1 MRTYMKPEVLVTHF
15 DTVDSITDVMMLS
28 NILQG
33 QEIEVNGQQKT
44 ITTVKGV
51 DFNDLMK

>member
-15 DTVDSITDVMMLS
+15 DTVDSITDVMS
-28 NILQG
+28 NILQNKTVDVG
-33 QEIEVNGQQKT
+33 GEQKT

-51 DFNDLMK
+51 DFNDLK

>member
-15 DTVDSITDVMMLS
+15 DTVDSITDVMS